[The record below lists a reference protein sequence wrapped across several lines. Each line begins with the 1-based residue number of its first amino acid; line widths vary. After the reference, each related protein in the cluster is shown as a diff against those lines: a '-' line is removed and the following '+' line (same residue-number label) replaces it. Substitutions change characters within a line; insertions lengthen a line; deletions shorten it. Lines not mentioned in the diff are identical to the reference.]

1 MARPQSPDYDTRR
14 QLILDTA
21 ADLIAKEGFAGTSVN
36 DIAAACDISKSL
48 IYHYYSSKSD
58 ILFAAMEDYLADLC
72 RLVTEAV
79 NTDTTAEERFRAVV
93 HALLQNY
100 KFAGAKHRVLLQ
112 ELNRLSGDQRQIIVA
127 GEDAIVSQIAE
138 LIGGIAGLPA
148 DRKKTRPDKSK
159 TAMTMLFM
167 GMVNWTHTW
176 FDPDGPIDADTLA
189 DMATDIFLRG
199 VRG

>member
-36 DIAAACDISKSL
+36 DVAAACDISKSL
-48 IYHYYSSKSD
+48 IYHYYSSKED
-58 ILFAAMEDYLADLC
+58 ILFAAMEDYLSDL
-72 RLVTEAV
+72 RLVVSEAV
-79 NTDTTAEERFRAVV
+79 GANGDGETRFRTVV
-93 HALLQNY
+93 HSLLENY
-100 KFAGAKHRVLLQ
+100 KNAGAKHRVLLQ
-112 ELNRLSGDQRQIIVA
+112 ELDRLSGDRRKAIVE
-127 GEDAIVSQIAE
+127 GEDEIVGQIAE
-138 LIGGIAGLPA
+138 LIGGIAGLGA
-148 DRKKTRPDKSK
+148 DKSK
-159 TAMTMLFM
+159 TRTAMTMLFM

-176 FDPDGPIDADTLA
+176 FDPDGPINADQLA